1 MAGSAQE
8 SGRAQDDWTAPVDM
22 QRRSV
27 RVTGWRS
34 GFVEFDFT
42 LGDPLLTVEL
52 VMPPAALAAF
62 CAAQKATVD
71 LPDALAERLAAF
83 FPSTG
88 SAPPGPDRQATPA

>member
-8 SGRAQDDWTAPVDM
+8 SGQARGDWTAPVDM

-52 VMPPAALAAF
+52 IMPPAALAAF
-62 CAAQKATVD
+62 CAAQRATVD
-71 LPDALAERLAAF
+71 LPDTLAERLAGF
-83 FPSTG
+83 FPSSG
-88 SAPPGPDRQATPA
+88 SALPGPDRRADPA